1 MPKKVYTIST
11 RLEKESPLVV
21 YASNYITDYNKI
33 YRYAWNLYLKG
44 KLSKVEFKKEL
55 QKKYGILARTANTMH
70 NNIEG
75 TIRAY
80 RELKKTELQELEIKI
95 KEKESKIEKI
105 LDYLS
110 KKKPY
115 VTENKVSIKALE
127 KYRRYKKSL
136 YYQKNKLNKMKQ
148 KRDNLKKQIKKNIV
162 SIGFGSKK
170 MFDKQYRLK
179 ENGYKT
185 HEKWYND
192 YVKARDK
199 NIYYL
204 GCNTETQ
211 GNQMFQMKYNKEKD
225 IFELKVRKDYVYA
238 MEDKYVIDI
247 VNFKYQK
254 ELLKDICLKYE
265 NKEKPNALS
274 YRIHKKGNKWYL
286 QVMFTIEYDD
296 YSTSKENGTLGLDYN
311 EGFIEISET
320 DKKGN
325 LIGQYH
331 YDLKYHGTGNKAK
344 TELEQVICKIVYL
357 AKAKGKDIVIEDLDF
372 KRTKGKQSK
381 AIDEKGK
388 RYNRMLHRFD
398 YRRYKDVLENISHR
412 NKVRLIKVNPKN
424 TSKLGKQKYANSKK
438 LNVHQAASYVI
449 ARRGQGYIDKLVS

>member
-11 RLEKESPLVV
+11 RLQKDSPLVR

-44 KLSKVEFKKEL
+44 NLSKVDFKKDL
-55 QKKYGILARTANTMH
+55 QRKYGILARTANTLH

-80 RELKKTELQELEIKI
+80 KELKKTELQELEIKI
-95 KEKESKIEKI
+95 KEKECKIEKI
-105 LDYLS
+105 VDYLS

-115 VTENKVSIKALE
+115 VTENKVSLKVLE

-148 KRDNLKKQIKKNIV
+148 KRDNLKKQIKNNIV

-170 MFDKQYRLK
+170 MFDKQYRLQ

-192 YVKARDK
+192 YIKARDK

-211 GNQMFQMKYNKEKD
+211 GNQMFQMKYNKDND

-238 MEDKYVIDI
+238 NE
-247 VNFKYQK
+247 
-254 ELLKDICLKYE
+254 E
-265 NKEKPNALS
+265 N
-274 YRIHKKGNKWYL
+274 
-286 QVMFTIEYDD
+286 
-296 YSTSKENGTLGLDYN
+296 
-311 EGFIEISET
+311 
-320 DKKGN
+320 
-325 LIGQYH
+325 
-331 YDLKYHGTGNKAK
+331 
-344 TELEQVICKIVYL
+344 
-357 AKAKGKDIVIEDLDF
+357 
-372 KRTKGKQSK
+372 
-381 AIDEKGK
+381 
-388 RYNRMLHRFD
+388 ML
-398 YRRYKDVLENISHR
+398 
-412 NKVRLIKVNPKN
+412 
-424 TSKLGKQKYANSKK
+424 
-438 LNVHQAASYVI
+438 
-449 ARRGQGYIDKLVS
+449 